1 MAEAKQ
7 KITNEEFHI
16 WWAYRQKR
24 GSLFIG
30 RRIEQAIGNLFALY
44 ISSKVKKGTKID
56 ALNYMPHESKPEPQD
71 LESFLRAN
79 TTQ

>member
-1 MAEAKQ
+1 M
-7 KITNEEFHI
+7 
-16 WWAYRQKR
+16 RR
-24 GSLFIG
+24 GSLFLG

>member
-1 MAEAKQ
+1 M
-7 KITNEEFHI
+7 
-16 WWAYRQKR
+16 
-24 GSLFIG
+24 G

-71 LESFLRAN
+71 LESFLKAHVVN
-79 TTQ
+79 

>member
-1 MAEAKQ
+1 M
-7 KITNEEFHI
+7 
-16 WWAYRQKR
+16 
-24 GSLFIG
+24 G

-71 LESFLRAN
+71 LESYLRA
-79 TTQ
+79 QLPE